1 MIFNRLA
8 EIGFK
13 PQIAVGHDADHAAAR
28 IDNGQPGNLVLV
40 RQREHVAHFHV
51 LRNGDRVFDDAAF
64 KAFDLRYLR
73 GLCAGSHV
81 LVNYPDSA
89 FLRDGNRQA
98 RFGYRVHRGG
108 QQRNIETDG
117 TREPGGQAY
126 IAGQDGGVGRNQQ
139 NIVEGQ
145 GFLDHSHL
153 AFPRKSALYAKRRKP
168 PSKPGR

>member
-1 MIFNRLA
+1 
-8 EIGFK
+8 
-13 PQIAVGHDADHAAAR
+13 
-28 IDNGQPGNLVLV
+28 
-40 RQREHVAHFHV
+40 V

-73 GLCAGSHV
+73 GLCTGSHV

-98 RFGYRVHRGG
+98 RFGYGVHRGG

-145 GFLDHSHL
+145 GFWTTRIWRSLANRHYTQSDVNRQASLDV
-153 AFPRKSALYAKRRKP
+153 KRVP
-168 PSKPGR
+168 